1 MIHFDAFIEI
11 IASKALLRLPQSES
25 DKLPSRGQ
33 VMVEGYIENLEVS
46 QVVEPDGRGGHWLE
60 INNSILSD
68 INAALGDAVTVNLQV
83 LKDWPEPII
92 PNDFKVI
99 LNNAPRNIKDI
110 WDDITPMARWEWV
123 RWINATNVSETRSR
137 RIEASISKMQSGK
150 RRPCCFN
157 LASCTNP
164 YLAKSGKL
172 IESQYF

>member
-1 MIHFDAFIEI
+1 MIHFDALIEM

-33 VMVEGYIENLEVS
+33 VMVKGFIENFEIS

-60 INNSILSD
+60 INASTLTY
-68 INAALGDAVTVNLQV
+68 INAAIGDLVTVSLQIQ
-83 LKDWPEPII
+83 KDWPEPVI
-92 PNDFKVI
+92 PNDFQVV
-99 LNNAPRNIKDI
+99 LTNAPSGIKDT
-110 WDDITPMARWEWV
+110 WNNITPMARWEWI

-172 IESQYF
+172 IES